1 MKHNPKDLA
10 IKIIFDFAKDK
21 VPPNVGLA
29 TLAMALII
37 SAKERGFT
45 DEQMVDVF
53 RDNIAQINKELTK
66 Q

>member
-10 IKIIFDFAKDK
+10 IKIIFGFAKDK
-21 VPPNVGLA
+21 VPPDVGLA

-53 RDNIAQINKELTK
+53 RDNITQINKELTK